1 MWSSLCGGP
10 TSRKLDQ
17 GGKALKLKKSGDEV
31 SCFGLGALALK
42 KLYLPDVEL
51 YGAAECSELS

>member
-1 MWSSLCGGP
+1 MWSSLCSGP
-10 TSRKLDQ
+10 TSRKLDR
-17 GGKALKLKKSGDEV
+17 GGKALKLSKSMNEV
-31 SCFGLGALALK
+31 SCFGLGALK